1 AVDFGATPAASFTVN
16 TPTQITAVSPAESAG
31 TVDIRVTAVG
41 GTSATGAGDQFT
53 FVAPPAVTSVSP
65 TSGPTAGGTT
75 VTITGTG
82 FTGATS
88 VKFGSTD
95 AASFTND
102 VNTPDQVITAVSP
115 AELAGTV
122 DITVTTPFGT
132 SATSASDE
140 FTFVGT
146 AAHVSVTLSP
156 DTITADG
163 VATSTAT
170 ATATEP

>member
-1 AVDFGATPAASFTVN
+1 GATDVSFGSTSASFTVDN
-16 TPTQITAVSPAESAG
+16 DGQITATAPPHAAG
-31 TVDIRVTAVG
+31 PVHVRVTTVG
-41 GTSATGAGDQFT
+41 GTSATSVSDEFLYLD
-53 FVAPPAVTSVSP
+53 APTVTSVSP
-65 TSGPTAGGTT
+65 TAGPTAGGTT

-82 FTGATS
+82 LTGATS

-122 DITVTTPFGT
+122 HITVTTPFGT

-156 DTITADG
+156 
-163 VATSTAT
+163 
-170 ATATEP
+170 